1 MLDAIAEAG
10 GAAVDIVAE
19 ICGGRASAP
28 GTEGA
33 GTEGAGTEGAG
44 SGPLPLGGE
53 WTIRATLAAL
63 ACDALLAVLP
73 CPVGLDPA
81 TAVVWEAAAEAGLPR
96 AVLVTGLAAEG
107 APDFED
113 LAAIA
118 ERALG
123 SECLPA
129 RLPVWDDGNVPAAS
143 LNLADLTIAAPH
155 PVPADP
161 EHAAVAAPSRDALV
175 AALSVLADDAFA
187 ASVSVGLTPGGVDSE
202 LGAALV
208 RGELAP
214 IWPDTSDGAWAG
226 DLMGALKT
234 GAGAGLLA
242 APADRLVRRDAQG
255 DPGTGSAAVV
265 IASPERN
272 TCLVRSVF
280 GELPAQGAVVVTCC
294 GPDGLGRPQPYR
306 SWPTAIEDLPAP
318 AAALAGAA
326 GLRAVRSV
334 MAALPGEV
342 LADSQTWL
350 LPAAQD

>member
-1 MLDAIAEAG
+1 MHQPSASAQEPTWVPIVGVIGPRAASSGVLDAIAEAG

-28 GTEGA
+28 
-33 GTEGAGTEGAG
+33 GTEGAG

-129 RLPVWDDGNVPAAS
+129 RLPVWDDGNVPAA
-143 LNLADLTIAAPH
+143 A
-155 PVPADP
+155 
-161 EHAAVAAPSRDALV
+161 
-175 AALSVLADDAFA
+175 
-187 ASVSVGLTPGGVDSE
+187 
-202 LGAALV
+202 
-208 RGELAP
+208 
-214 IWPDTSDGAWAG
+214 
-226 DLMGALKT
+226 
-234 GAGAGLLA
+234 
-242 APADRLVRRDAQG
+242 
-255 DPGTGSAAVV
+255 
-265 IASPERN
+265 
-272 TCLVRSVF
+272 
-280 GELPAQGAVVVTCC
+280 
-294 GPDGLGRPQPYR
+294 
-306 SWPTAIEDLPAP
+306 
-318 AAALAGAA
+318 
-326 GLRAVRSV
+326 
-334 MAALPGEV
+334 
-342 LADSQTWL
+342 
-350 LPAAQD
+350 